1 MIEFCF
7 FFQDSE
13 NMPKVA
19 IAVAIPKA
27 TPFLEEFFDSIVA
40 LEYPRQKL
48 SIFIYNSVSFEI
60 KNTATN
66 YLHTKCILKS
76 GFVP

>member
-1 MIEFCF
+1 
-7 FFQDSE
+7 
-13 NMPKVA
+13 MPKVT

-48 SIFIYNSVSFEI
+48 SIFIYNGVSFDM

-66 YLHTKCILKS
+66 SRKMDKLLTY
-76 GFVP
+76 